1 MERFTVKLAGV
12 AIGVTC
18 QYISTKEYCRDYLT
32 DSSPDFSVIIRAED
46 VDAEKQYFE
55 EQPNLRYLETL
66 ALYRKIS
73 EGLAAYGVF
82 LMHGSAI
89 AVDGEVYIFVAP
101 SGTGKSTHSALWRK
115 YLVPHGHKVVMV
127 NDDKPLIKISSG
139 QILACGTPWNGAHR
153 LSENVEL
160 PVKAI
165 CAIER
170 SENVSIDGMSAADAF
185 STLFRFAYRPRDA
198 AGLSAVLGLLEEV
211 LRKVRF
217 YRLKCNISEE
227 AAETAYNTMK

>member
-55 EQPNLRYLETL
+55 EQPNFRYLETL

-73 EGLAAYGVF
+73 EGLAACGVF

-89 AVDGEVYIFVAP
+89 AVDGEV
-101 SGTGKSTHSALWRK
+101 
-115 YLVPHGHKVVMV
+115 
-127 NDDKPLIKISSG
+127 
-139 QILACGTPWNGAHR
+139 
-153 LSENVEL
+153 
-160 PVKAI
+160 
-165 CAIER
+165 
-170 SENVSIDGMSAADAF
+170 
-185 STLFRFAYRPRDA
+185 
-198 AGLSAVLGLLEEV
+198 
-211 LRKVRF
+211 
-217 YRLKCNISEE
+217 
-227 AAETAYNTMK
+227 